1 MLQDR
6 WDDREGEPRRFQVTP
21 EASESLTRT
30 RLIVRPAARKNP
42 TTIL

>member
-1 MLQDR
+1 MLSLNQIFSSTAR
-6 WDDREGEPRRFQVTP
+6 P

-30 RLIVRPAARKNP
+30 RLVVRPVERKNP